1 MPNPDRAQP
10 PTRDDLHGGWSR
22 RRLVAILA
30 GAGLAATVL
39 AAAFGYGVYR
49 AVTQATDPQAT
60 GPAHSETMAA
70 DDPHSAPE
78 SFGAPGRQRRDAI
91 AAAPMLVVPPSAAH
105 PPADADGFSEP
116 GASTTGAPSIEI
128 PAGDAV
134 PGPALVMSGFPHTPQ
149 GAVAQLAQIDVAVL
163 QSMSLAT
170 AREVHDAWALPG
182 GASSGQWWIT
192 ASVRAFLDAASMP
205 GAKDPAVWVQVEP
218 AAAMVKGTD
227 GTGLVDGVRPAPGE
241 RQLPQPGRGRLR
253 PLRAHAVGGRTLD
266 DRPRHPSSR
275 RAVDLA
281 GHGSRVAGRV
291 GEMADGSHT
300 VRRPRAGVR
309 PQGPGR
315 RGVESRDGGGP
326 RRSGEWSECFTT
338 AVSCS
343 LGPTHLDGPGGRA
356 AGGTA
361 KVDLRHRPARHRP
374 A

>member
-1 MPNPDRAQP
+1 
-10 PTRDDLHGGWSR
+10 
-22 RRLVAILA
+22 
-30 GAGLAATVL
+30 
-39 AAAFGYGVYR
+39 
-49 AVTQATDPQAT
+49 
-60 GPAHSETMAA
+60 MAA

-170 AREVHDAWALPG
+170 AARSTMRGHLG
-182 GASSGQWWIT
+182 GASSEQWWIT

-227 GTGLVDGVRPAPGE
+227 E
-241 RQLPQPGRGRLR
+241 R
-253 PLRAHAVGGRTLD
+253 T
-266 DRPRHPSSR
+266 
-275 RAVDLA
+275 
-281 GHGSRVAGRV
+281 
-291 GEMADGSHT
+291 
-300 VRRPRAGVR
+300 
-309 PQGPGR
+309 GR
-315 RGVESRDGGGP
+315 R
-326 RRSGEWSECFTT
+326 C
-338 AVSCS
+338 ASCS
-343 LGPTHLDGPGGRA
+343 G
-356 AGGTA
+356 
-361 KVDLRHRPARHRP
+361 
-374 A
+374 